1 MKRFFLFA
9 VCACFLIC
17 PLYSETFQEYQ
28 AQQAKQLEE
37 LRKEQEQK
45 HKKYKT
51 KMQQDYDAYRRSMN
65 EKFAEMMKKQPWT
78 KRTKNAAVPLPK
90 SKEPPKPTIKKDDK
104 RTPAVKLNYTKII
117 NVESFDAPRPIV
129 PIAASDPIM
138 KRNAVGDPIMA
149 KDSLGDPIMKRNA
162 LGDPI
167 MAKDSLGDPIMKK
180 NALGDPIMAKDS
192 LGDPIMKRNALGDPI
207 MAKDSL
213 GDPIMKRNAL
223 GDPIMAK
230 GNAQDAPGTTNN
242 TADNRI
248 MASATAEEY
257 EQPYSFVYHG
267 TVCRARFSDS
277 MRFSLPNV
285 SEVSVSEVWKKLS
298 SEDFDVLLADCLDLK
313 EDLRLGDWGY
323 IDILRTMSEHF
334 LGVGSNEAVLLQMY
348 VLAQSGYKVRIART
362 GNKLVL
368 LVPFR
373 TDIYTYPY
381 FLLGDG
387 KKYYILDKDAG
398 QQSASY
404 QIYEGSFPREKTAS
418 LKMPGT
424 PKLSQERGSEKI
436 FQSRMY
442 QDTFAEVVTNKNL
455 IDFYNNY
462 PVSGNWG
469 DYVRASLSEGIKNS
483 LYPALRAQINGKTK
497 LDAANILM
505 NFVQTAF
512 EYKTDQEQFGYERPL
527 FGDET
532 FYYPYSDCEDRS
544 ILFAILVREL
554 LALDV
559 VLIRYPQHLATAV
572 NFGDDDVFGSYFVID
587 GKKYVVS
594 DPTYIGAPIGEC
606 MLKYKNSGAEVI
618 RL

>member
-1 MKRFFLFA
+1 M
-9 VCACFLIC
+9 
-17 PLYSETFQEYQ
+17 
-28 AQQAKQLEE
+28 EE

-117 NVESFDAPRPIV
+117 NVESFDVPK
-129 PIAASDPIM
+129 PIAPI
-138 KRNAVGDPIMA
+138 A
-149 KDSLGDPIMKRNA
+149 LGDPIMKKNA
-162 LGDPI
+162 
-167 MAKDSLGDPIMKK
+167 LGDPIMKK

-207 MAKDSL
+207 MAK
-213 GDPIMKRNAL
+213 
-223 GDPIMAK
+223 
-230 GNAQDAPGTTNN
+230 GNTQDAPGTTNN

-373 TDIYTYPY
+373 T
-381 FLLGDG
+381 
-387 KKYYILDKDAG
+387 
-398 QQSASY
+398 
-404 QIYEGSFPREKTAS
+404 
-418 LKMPGT
+418 
-424 PKLSQERGSEKI
+424 
-436 FQSRMY
+436 
-442 QDTFAEVVTNKNL
+442 
-455 IDFYNNY
+455 
-462 PVSGNWG
+462 
-469 DYVRASLSEGIKNS
+469 
-483 LYPALRAQINGKTK
+483 
-497 LDAANILM
+497 
-505 NFVQTAF
+505 
-512 EYKTDQEQFGYERPL
+512 
-527 FGDET
+527 
-532 FYYPYSDCEDRS
+532 
-544 ILFAILVREL
+544 
-554 LALDV
+554 
-559 VLIRYPQHLATAV
+559 
-572 NFGDDDVFGSYFVID
+572 
-587 GKKYVVS
+587 
-594 DPTYIGAPIGEC
+594 
-606 MLKYKNSGAEVI
+606 
-618 RL
+618 